1 MFIDDYAL
9 QNREEAIDHLI
20 QGVLLE
26 NNLWHKDRNFLVS
39 LQEICVWSLSEMLT
53 VFLRKTRIFN

>member
-1 MFIDDYAL
+1 MGFFRALDELETDLKIGTFHEEFVFIDDYAL

-26 NNLWHKDRNFLVS
+26 NNLWHKDRTFLVG
-39 LQEICVWSLSEMLT
+39 
-53 VFLRKTRIFN
+53 R

>member
-9 QNREEAIDHLI
+9 QNREEAIDRLI

-26 NNLWHKDRNFLVS
+26 NNLWHKDRNFLVGR
-39 LQEICVWSLSEMLT
+39 QEVYVWSLSEILT